1 MTKEL
6 RSLPGL
12 RQEFSHLANDY
23 AVVKPFGPSI
33 LETYLPDDVLSS
45 FLQLTD
51 DLLQDPT
58 RRSYGRHLVGQIS
71 EEPFIPNEMLEQYG
85 ILSYLKM
92 MFGEYI
98 LSTAAVNAGR
108 DYQREVAA
116 FQAAPDYKNPVNIDI
131 EAAWLVSQKGSEY
144 NPIHN
149 HSMATMSSVLYLKT
163 PIDTDGEGVPGKAA
177 TDGDI
182 EFVEGSTQPLQ
193 NATVRVSPKV
203 GKFLI
208 FPSYLLHLVYP
219 FKGGSERRSV
229 SINASH
235 Q

>member
-1 MTKEL
+1 MAT
-6 RSLPGL
+6 
-12 RQEFSHLANDY
+12 DY

-51 DLLQDPT
+51 DLLKDPA
-58 RRSYGRHLVGQIS
+58 RRSYGQHLVGQIS

-85 ILSYLKM
+85 ILSYLKQ
-92 MFGEYI
+92 MFSEYI
-98 LSTAAVNAGR
+98 LSTAAVNAGK

-116 FQAAPDYKNPVNIDI
+116 FQASPDYKNPVNVDI
-131 EAAWLVSQKGSEY
+131 EAAWVVSQKGSEY
-144 NPIHN
+144 NPIHS
-149 HSMATMSSVLYLKT
+149 HSRATMSSVLYLKT
-163 PIDTDGEGVPGKAA
+163 PTDTDGKGVPGKAE

-193 NATVRVSPKV
+193 NATVRVSPEV

-219 FKGGSERRSV
+219 FKGESERRSV